1 MGKNTSLENKEKN
14 VIQSKASARDLV
26 GSSDT
31 DFMNM
36 LFNDLISSMWLPE
49 GTSEEA
55 KTMKFNAA
63 IETLRQIAPQD
74 GVEGMLAV
82 QMASTHQAAMDC
94 LRRAAISKQ
103 TFEGRNLSLKHA
115 EKLLRLYM
123 DQVKVLNKQRGKGDQ
138 KMVIEHV
145 NVEPG
150 GQAIVGQVKSTSR
163 NKRKDGA

>member
-1 MGKNTSLENKEKN
+1 MGKNTSLENKEKI

-49 GTSEEA
+49 STPEDTKA
-55 KTMKFNAA
+55 MKLNAA
-63 IETLRQIAPQD
+63 METLRQIAPRD

-82 QMASTHQAAMDC
+82 QMASTHQAAMEC
-94 LRRAAISKQ
+94 LRRAAITKQ
-103 TFEGRNLSLKHA
+103 TFEGRSMALKHG

-150 GQAIVGQVKSTSR
+150 GQAIVGQVKSTSK
-163 NKRKDGA
+163 NKRKNGS